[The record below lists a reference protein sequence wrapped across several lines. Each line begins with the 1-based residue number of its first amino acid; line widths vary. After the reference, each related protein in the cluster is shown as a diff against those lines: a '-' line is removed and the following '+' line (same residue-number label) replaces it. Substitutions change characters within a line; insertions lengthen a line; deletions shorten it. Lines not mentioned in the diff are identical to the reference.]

1 MSQRSLKASNQGIR
15 LAKIALVSK
24 GLTQRA
30 MSEELG
36 VASWATI
43 SKFFNGK
50 PISRTLFIEI
60 CQILNLNW
68 EEIVNPSDDSENVKI
83 PPGFQLQ
90 YILQDHQDF
99 ITRISWS
106 PDGNLLASPSV
117 DGTICLWERET
128 GRLYKKFKDNPIS
141 IFGVA
146 WSPDA
151 KSLIAASDDCFIRVW
166 SVETGELRQKIAG
179 CTDVAFDIAWSPDG
193 QTVAIGLRDSTIQL
207 WDVTDVTTWQ
217 LRQALKGHSDVVW
230 VVKYSLDGHI
240 LASGSKDKT
249 IRLWDAETGEV
260 HHVLQGHSSDISSL
274 SWSPDKKSLAS
285 AGFQDVS
292 IRIWNVRTGRQTNIL
307 EGHTKSISSVSFSA
321 DGNLLASKSED
332 RTVQIWH
339 CANWTRAAILDEPMD
354 FNLFR
359 SLAFHP
365 KEPLLATLNQGDI
378 AIRVWDISLLASLSE
393 KISAKFIIQGSY
405 QASTW
410 VPSTALYDLVDFAK
424 AVKGSEVDRKNIS
437 LKFRAVLE
445 RWVILKSN
453 TIQYTTA
460 KIVLVGESNVGKSCL
475 GLRLAED
482 RYEEQGTT
490 HGMRFWTIEPE
501 QLNTDAVAPEGEKR
515 DVVLWDMG
523 GQVEYRLVHQLFL
536 HDTTLALVL
545 FDPTR
550 GRNAF
555 EEAEAWSKRIEKQLK
570 GQKAVKLLVGTKLD
584 EESNII
590 DQAAINRLVEDF
602 GFAGYNSISAKN
614 NRGIAEL
621 RTAISEALD
630 WNTLA
635 KTSRPELFQSIHDE
649 IGRRRKDKQVVLL
662 YSELEEY
669 IRQKESDEPNSHV
682 KFDAQAVDA
691 VVNQL
696 AVQGAITDTK
706 LSSGERALVLQIGE
720 VERYAGSII
729 IAARNNL
736 TGVPAIEEQIV
747 ASPRMAFPGI
757 KQEERLPRLQER
769 VVLECIVQLLIQHG
783 ICLQHEGLLIFPS
796 LFQPTE
802 RDSTGTII
810 PHSISLYYDFS
821 GAIDNIYSSLIVLLA
836 ISERFGRVRLWED
849 RAEFE
854 WVGQGVCGLR
864 KVERRSG
871 FAHIDVYFDQE
882 TADETRNLFI
892 SFVEE
897 HLRQQG
903 VEIYEHVEIT
913 CVCGYAFSED
923 SIRRRVAGEHN
934 DIGCPECD
942 QRTKIS
948 EGAQKARERDLELED
963 KLWALRTEIEDKK
976 KLIIEEAKS
985 VFEQSDRMKTSTE
998 PLRILH
1004 LSDLHIRADA
1014 DPESMLQPLI
1024 ADVQDSEGGLGFGY
1038 LDYLVISGDLTN
1050 IATSEEFEKVRQ
1062 FVSGLIDQFQLTA
1075 ERCIVV
1081 PGNHD
1086 LSWNEPVYTW
1096 KQKRLVK
1103 ANSLSEGSYLEQGNG
1118 FLVRVEDQYPQRFK
1132 NFSEIFYHPLVMKEY
1147 PLKPEEQCIPFLFT
1161 DTKIQFLAM
1170 NSCWEIDEFFPE
1182 RSSIYEAALTRGL
1195 MAAAKQIEQA
1205 KQNDQVSRDAK
1216 ILRIAVWHHPVTG
1229 NEKMQQDAFLDR
1241 LRQAEF
1247 KLCLHGHIHEERTDI
1262 IGYLHPTRRIHVAG
1276 TGSFGAPT
1284 NARPESTPRLY
1295 NLLEIERDHSKIRV
1309 HTRCL
1314 RKGGGAWEGWAVWHG
1329 QSSNERRTYYEIPLQ
1344 AT

>member
-1 MSQRSLKASNQGIR
+1 MARQSLQASTQGIR
-15 LAKIALVSK
+15 LAKIALASK
-24 GLTQRA
+24 GLTQKA
-30 MSEELG
+30 IAKELD

-43 SKFFNGK
+43 NKFFNSK
-50 PISRTLFIEI
+50 PIGRKLFIEI
-60 CQILNLNW
+60 CQSLDLNW
-68 EEIVNPSDDSENVKI
+68 EEIVALGSDSENVKI

-106 PDGNLLASPSV
+106 PDGSLLASPSV
-117 DGTICLWERET
+117 DGTICIWKK
-128 GRLYKKFKDNPIS
+128 GNGQLYKRFRDTPVSVFS
-141 IFGVA
+141 IA

-151 KSLIAASDDCFIRVW
+151 KSLVAASDDCFVRVW
-166 SVETGELRQKIAG
+166 NVETGELQQKIDG
-179 CTDVAFDIAWSPDG
+179 CTDIAFDVAWSPDG
-193 QTVAIGLRDSTIQL
+193 KIVAIGLRDSTIQL
-207 WDVTDVTTWQ
+207 WDVNTWQ
-217 LRQALKGHSDVVW
+217 RHQTLKGHSEVVW
-230 VVKYSLDGHI
+230 VVTYSPDGHF
-240 LASGSKDKT
+240 LASGSKDTT
-249 IRLWDAETGEV
+249 IRLWNVETGEI
-260 HHVLQGHSSDISSL
+260 HQTLHGHSSDISSL
-274 SWSPDKKSLAS
+274 SWSPDGKSLAS
-285 AGFQDVS
+285 AGSQDIS
-292 IRIWNVRTGRQTNIL
+292 IRIWNIERERQTNIL
-307 EGHTKSISSVSFSA
+307 EGHTKAVSSVSFSG
-321 DGNLLASKSED
+321 DGKLLASKSED
-332 RTVQIWH
+332 STVQLWN
-339 CANWTRAAILDEPMD
+339 CTNWTRASILDEPMG
-354 FNLFR
+354 FNMLR

-365 KEPLLATLNQGDI
+365 KEPTLATLNQGDK
-378 AIRVWDISLLASLSE
+378 AIRVWDLSLVASLSE
-393 KISAKFIIQGSY
+393 NNCYPLEEIEDNTKVEIYHSFKKGYAELLEKY
-405 QASTW
+405 
-410 VPSTALYDLVDFAK
+410 ALHQTEEE
-424 AVKGSEVDRKNIS
+424 SERT
-437 LKFRAVLE
+437 E
-445 RWVILKSN
+445 RIRRMVRLLAHLQSN
-453 TIQYTTA
+453 TVQYTTA

-501 QLNTDAVAPEGEKR
+501 QLSSDAAAPEGEKR

-536 HDTTLALVL
+536 HDTTMALVL
-545 FDPTR
+545 LDPTR
-550 GRNAF
+550 GHTAF
-555 EEAEAWSKRIEKQLK
+555 EEAEAWSNRLEKQLQ

-584 EESNII
+584 EDSDII
-590 DQAAINRLVEDF
+590 DQAAINRLVEEL
-602 GFAGYNSISAKN
+602 GFAGYYSISAKN
-614 NRGIAEL
+614 GRGIAEL
-621 RTAISEALD
+621 RAAISEALD

-635 KTSRPELFQSIHDE
+635 KTSRPELFQTIRDE
-649 IGRRRKDKQVVLL
+649 IARRRKDKQVVLL
-662 YSELEEY
+662 YSELEDY
-669 IRQKESDEPNSHV
+669 LCQKEPDE
-682 KFDAQAVDA
+682 FDAEAVDA

-706 LSSGERALVLQIGE
+706 LASGERALVLQIGE
-720 VERYAGSII
+720 IERYAGSII
-729 IAARNNL
+729 IASRNNL
-736 TGVPAIEEQIV
+736 SGVPAIEEQLV

-757 KQEERLPRLQER
+757 KQEERLHRLQER

-783 ICLQHEGLLIFPS
+783 ICLQHEGLLIFPA

-802 RDSTGTII
+802 RESTGVI
-810 PHSISLYYDFS
+810 PHAISLYYDFS
-821 GAIDNIYSSLIVLLA
+821 GAIDNIYSSLIALLA

-854 WVGQGVCGLR
+854 WAGQGVCGLR

-871 FAHIDVYFDQE
+871 LAHIDVYFDQDSP
-882 TADETRNLFI
+882 DETRNLFI

-913 CVCGYAFSED
+913 CVCGYPFSED
-923 SIRRRVAGEHN
+923 SIRRRVAGGHS

-942 QRTKIS
+942 RRTKIS

-976 KLIIEEAKS
+976 KIIIEEAKS
-985 VFEQSDRMKTSTE
+985 VFEQSDMVEIATE

-1024 ADVQDSEGGLGFGY
+1024 ADVQDSQGGLGFGH

-1050 IATSEEFEKVRQ
+1050 IATPEEFEKVRQ
-1062 FVSGLIDQFQLTA
+1062 FVSGVIDHFHLSA

-1086 LSWNEPVYTW
+1086 LSWNEQVYDW
-1096 KQKRLVK
+1096 KQRRRVTV
-1103 ANSLSEGSYLEQGNG
+1103 NSLTEGSYLEQGDG
-1118 FLVRVEDQYPQRFK
+1118 FLVRVEEQYPQRFK

-1147 PLKPEEQCIPFLFT
+1147 PLTPEEQCIPFLFA
-1161 DTKIQFLAM
+1161 DTGIQFLTM

-1182 RSSIYEAALTRGL
+1182 RSSIYDAALTRGL
-1195 MAAAKQIEQA
+1195 MAADTQIEQA
-1205 KQNDQVSRDAK
+1205 KQRDQLPRDAK

-1229 NEKMQQDAFLDR
+1229 NEKIQQDAFLDR
-1241 LRQAEF
+1241 LRQADF

-1262 IGYLHPTRRIHVAG
+1262 IGYLHPTRKIHVAG

-1284 NARPESTPRLY
+1284 NARPDSTPRLY
-1295 NLLEIERDHSKIRV
+1295 NLLEVERDHSKVRV

-1314 RKGGGAWEGWAVWHG
+1314 RKDGGAWEGWPFWGG
-1329 QSSNERRTYYEIPLQ
+1329 QSPSERRTYYEIQL
-1344 AT
+1344 